1 MDGAK
6 PWVKHMVSE
15 RVDDML
21 DQIHAT
27 AAQRTT
33 VTAAVERVFAAIS
46 DGMSDH
52 ASHFDEAIAVFTADK
67 IDAAKIAALQAERGR
82 HKMQKVG
89 DTIVQAL
96 TEVHDVLDAGQRQQV
111 ADFVRSHH
119 PGHGG

>member
-1 MDGAK
+1 M
-6 PWVKHMVSE
+6 KHMVSE
-15 RVDDML
+15 RVDDLL

-27 AAQRTT
+27 DAQRAT

-52 ASHFDEAIAVFTADK
+52 AAHFDDAIALFTADK
-67 IDAAKIAALQAERGR
+67 VDAARLAALQADRQD
-82 HKMQKVG
+82 KMQKIG

-96 TEVHDVLDAGQRQQV
+96 GEVHDALDAGQRQQV

-119 PGHGG
+119 PRHGG